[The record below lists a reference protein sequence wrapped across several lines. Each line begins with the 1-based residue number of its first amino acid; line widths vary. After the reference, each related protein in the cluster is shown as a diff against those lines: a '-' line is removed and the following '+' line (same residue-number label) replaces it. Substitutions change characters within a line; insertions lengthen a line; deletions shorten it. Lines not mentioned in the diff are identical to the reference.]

1 MLKKFHENP
10 GFFLKRFTAMTRK
23 KFAVIMAAGSGTRM
37 GAEVPKQ
44 FIELNGK
51 AILQRTIELFQN
63 ACEGI
68 SIIVVLPE
76 SHMDYWRQY
85 CLDRNFIFPQILVK
99 GGITRFHSVRNAL
112 DKVPDGAVVAVHD
125 AVRPLVSEAFVRDM
139 FERAESTP
147 ALIPVL
153 PCVDT
158 MKVLE
163 KKKIRGEEMLVTMEG
178 QSVDRS
184 VLYAAQTPQIFHSE
198 VLKDAY
204 GQAFDTAFTD
214 DASVVLKNG
223 KNLSYLI
230 GERFNIKITTQDD
243 LVLAKAILS
252 SFSR

>member
-1 MLKKFHENP
+1 
-10 GFFLKRFTAMTRK
+10 MTRRK
-23 KFAVIMAAGSGTRM
+23 YAIIMAAGSGTRM

-44 FIELNGK
+44 FLELDGK
-51 AILQRTIELFQN
+51 AILHRTVEIFLN
-63 ACEGI
+63 ACPGI
-68 SIIVVLPE
+68 SIITVLPE

-85 CLDRNFIFPQILVK
+85 CLERNFICPQVLVK

-112 DKVPDGAVVAVHD
+112 EKVPEGAVVAVHD
-125 AVRPLVSEAFVRDM
+125 AVRPLVSESFVKDM
-139 FERAESTP
+139 FERAETIPS
-147 ALIPVL
+147 LIPVL

-158 MKVLE
+158 MKVLD
-163 KKKIRGEEMLVTMEG
+163 KKKIRGEEVLVTMEG
-178 QSVDRS
+178 QTVDRS

-198 VLKDAY
+198 VLKEAY
-204 GQAFDTAFTD
+204 GQAFDTSFTD

-252 SFSR
+252 LSPSSSSSR